1 MSTQVSLSWSWTV
14 QTCSLNTK
22 TSLQPSRNSIT
33 IGWRTKLI
41 LELYGRFPVG
51 NAEYVKQFLLQYSLL
66 RRKEGFVLRHDS
78 LASLATGGIGL
89 GMTSERVMNASAG
102 CLPKQMGVL
111 PDVLCT
117 SSGECP
123 FLRCLPRFFWVI
135 TSQCDHPCW
144 IFVLRGRAWLCG
156 HHFPWPNVLLL
167 VLCAIL

>member
-1 MSTQVSLSWSWTV
+1 MDSADL
-14 QTCSLNTK
+14 LLEHK

-33 IGWRTKLI
+33 MGWRTKLI

-117 SSGECP
+117 SSGEYP
-123 FLRCLPRFFWVI
+123 FLRCLPRLF
-135 TSQCDHPCW
+135 
-144 IFVLRGRAWLCG
+144 
-156 HHFPWPNVLLL
+156 
-167 VLCAIL
+167 